1 MRLVREYHLRGEVW
15 NCVDGSVG
23 AVLQSENAGNIDR
36 ALQLLAKGPGKVEAI
51 ENHPAEI
58 DFKLDGFSINS
69 TRRE

>member
-1 MRLVREYHLRGEVW
+1 M
-15 NCVDGSVG
+15 DGSVC

-36 ALQLLAKGPGKVEAI
+36 ALQLLAKGPGSVEAV

-58 DFKLDGFSINS
+58 DSKLDGFSISS